1 MNFGI
6 HTGQQDAPYEDFVKA
21 WQMADRAGF
30 TWISV
35 WDHFYEAPNR
45 GGDSPTYETVAMMT
59 AAAAATTRARIGVLV
74 MSAGYRPPAL
84 LAKMITTLD
93 HISNGRANLG
103 MGAGW
108 HQAEYEAYGYT
119 FLPLKERMNMLEESV
134 HIIQS
139 MLANDTTTFNGKH
152 YRVREAKLNPKP
164 VQAKLPVWV
173 GGGGEKR
180 TMNIAARY
188 ADGWNIAYVPPE
200 VYRRKIEVLDQ
211 WCEKVGRDPKT
222 IMRSINTGFYLGT
235 DKKSAARGLDRMAE
249 DGFNV
254 ERTGPGMLCGL
265 VSEAV
270 EQIGTFQ
277 RAGVTQ
283 MNIAFRPP
291 FDFDAYQAFIEEVV
305 PKFR

>member
-6 HTGQQDAPYEDFVKA
+6 HTGQQNAPYQDFVKA
-21 WQMADRAGF
+21 WKMADAAGF
-30 TWISV
+30 NWISV
-35 WDHFYEAPNR
+35 WDHFYEAPDR
-45 GGDSPTYETVAMMT
+45 GGDGPTYETVAMMT

-84 LAKMITTLD
+84 LAKMIATLD

-103 MGAGW
+103 IGAGW

-119 FLPLKERMNMLEESV
+119 FPSLKARMDMLEESV
-134 HIIQS
+134 QIIQS
-139 MLANDTTTFNGKH
+139 MLANDTTTFEGAH
-152 YRVREAKLNPKP
+152 YRVREAKLYPKP

-180 TMNIAARY
+180 TIPIAAKH

-200 VYRRKIEVLDQ
+200 VYRRKIAVLDQ
-211 WCEKVGRDPKT
+211 WCEKFNRDPQT

-235 DKKSAARGLDRMAE
+235 DKKSAARGLQQMAQ

-254 ERTGPGMLCGL
+254 ERTGPGMLRGL

-270 EQIGTFQ
+270 EQIRAFE
-277 RAGVTQ
+277 RAGATQ

-291 FDFDAYQAFIEEVV
+291 FDFEAFQAFIEEAV
-305 PKFR
+305 PRFR